1 MFMGVVGRPR
11 EDKGFNGKIYLK
23 RVSEEVSLQKRATN
37 QNFSPD
43 RNINSDLK
51 NGVWRMLFPGG
62 NGVICAEMRELQ
74 S

>member
-43 RNINSDLK
+43 RNINS
-51 NGVWRMLFPGG
+51 G
-62 NGVICAEMRELQ
+62 
-74 S
+74 